1 MAGHQGQQL
10 GSKHAYEAEESE
22 DKLELVNNN
31 PKHMKSM
38 TCITCRR
45 RAVLCHGAAKVPGP
59 G

>member
-10 GSKHAYEAEESE
+10 GRKHAYEAGERE

-31 PKHMKSM
+31 LKYMKSM
-38 TCITCRR
+38 TGITCRR
-45 RAVLCHGAAKVPGP
+45 RAVLCHGAAKAPGP